1 MLLLKQQ
8 RSEFH
13 TMISTHVAATDAN
26 SMTRQAAAQK
36 QKRQERNTLLKQQA
50 KGRKAEKET
59 SSEPELEPAADT
71 NETAGAEAEEETVE
85 APKAAVT
92 SKSSRK
98 RKLETPNLL
107 PAELLES
114 DDEEDLEAAQLE
126 RESAMKLPKKIKL
139 DVEER
144 LSQHTTPLPQDERI
158 GSTVYRVT
166 ADKGSGKLA
175 PKLSKESVQL
185 KQKLLA
191 RHRLPEKKGG
201 FLVKKR

>member
-1 MLLLKQQ
+1 M
-8 RSEFH
+8 
-13 TMISTHVAATDAN
+13 TSTQSAATDAN
-26 SMTRQAAAQK
+26 SMTRQAATQK

-50 KGRKAEKET
+50 KGRKSET
-59 SSEPELEPAADT
+59 KLEPAADT
-71 NETAGAEAEEETVE
+71 KEIPGSEAEEETVE
-85 APKAAVT
+85 APKAAAT
-92 SKSSRK
+92 SKSSLK

-107 PAELLES
+107 PEELLES
-114 DDEEDLEAAQLE
+114 DDEEDQEAAQLE
-126 RESAMKLPKKIKL
+126 RESAMKNPKKIKL

-166 ADKGSGKLA
+166 AEKGNGKLA
-175 PKLSKESVQL
+175 PKLSKESKQL